1 MAAADEGGR
10 VTPPAPAALAWRY
23 AGLVLAVAGVIASI
37 ALWRRAFLPPDA
49 LPGILIGLGLAVVGA
64 LSWIGGAAWGA
75 RRGLHAL
82 MGVVVLGILGR
93 LVIYSATLVYVAIGT
108 GISLAWTGGALA
120 GSSMIFIVLEVLYAL
135 RALGGGAGTGA
146 RTP

>member
-1 MAAADEGGR
+1 
-10 VTPPAPAALAWRY
+10 VTFLFPERLAIRY
-23 AGLVLAVAGVIASI
+23 AGIVLAVAGVVSAVG
-37 ALWRRAFLPPDA
+37 LFKRAVLPPNA
-49 LPGILIGLGLAVVGA
+49 LPGLFIGLGLAVLGA
-64 LSWIGGAAWGA
+64 LSWLGGAAWGA
-75 RRGLHAL
+75 RRGMHAL
-82 MGVVVLGILGR
+82 MAVVVLGILGR

-108 GISLAWTGGALA
+108 GVSLAWTGGALA